1 MPLRGSAVDNSVW
14 RTCGAQVTFAE
25 FSGSEVEWWF
35 ADLTD
40 QEAEQLYVTAREEV
54 AILRQVREEV

>member
-1 MPLRGSAVDNSVW
+1 
-14 RTCGAQVTFAE
+14 VTFAE